1 MRLLDQYLFL
11 FIYIMDKLKQLEE
24 MDIELSFQKKQK
36 EVDNLQLL
44 LNEERKNIVKIR
56 ERLVTLEKE
65 NTRLT
70 KLLKTNKSD

>member
-1 MRLLDQYLFL
+1 
-11 FIYIMDKLKQLEE
+11 MDKLKQLEE

>member
-1 MRLLDQYLFL
+1 
-11 FIYIMDKLKQLEE
+11 MDKLKQLEE

-36 EVDNLQLL
+36 ELDNLQLL